1 MTSVENDEMFE
12 HLSNQNE
19 GRNFLTRQRVAFD
32 DHWTQKSQFNK
43 SDNQGE
49 ATLLDTEPNETPV
62 VNSNQE
68 QIVSRSKDQQLDI
81 LNIFSP
87 DELDTSTIPQPSLL
101 PQTRTNAISSPIRTS
116 TLPIN
121 VQTRRSISKIP
132 VQSKSSSQSR
142 SRPSPQTK
150 NTRFESWII

>member
-19 GRNFLTRQRVAFD
+19 GRNFSTRQRVAFD
-32 DHWTQKSQFNK
+32 DQWTQKSQFNK

-68 QIVSRSKDQQLDI
+68 QIVSRSRDQQSDSLH
-81 LNIFSP
+81 IFSP
-87 DELDTSTIPQPSLL
+87 DELDTSTIPQPALL
-101 PQTRTNAISSPIRTS
+101 PQTRTNVISSPIRTS
-116 TLPIN
+116 TLPRN

-132 VQSKSSSQSR
+132 VQSNSSSQSR
-142 SRPSPQTK
+142 SRRPPQTK
-150 NTRFESWII
+150 NTRFESRLI